1 MFHKNDISLPNNYS
15 FMSFTTANLETKH
28 INNSTSIMQIN
39 VMTMSN
45 MRVIFQTQIGNAKLS
60 IVLII

>member
-1 MFHKNDISLPNNYS
+1 MT
-15 FMSFTTANLETKH
+15 SFTTANLETKH

-60 IVLII
+60 IVLIV